1 MEAIVLPVEFP
12 VIVGV
17 EGGNRGKDLRNSRK
31 DQRDWSGMEK
41 MKLIDTIPEWG
52 PYYRLSFD
60 LFLNSMPLKFAT
72 GTPIS
77 AMSSVLDIKKNWFD
91 VKSYQCFQL
100 WQNHKGKPELKVE
113 LPVPASL
120 QYKFT
125 VKNQIEIKKW
135 YKIELERRPLEEK
148 VKIIG
153 G

>member
-91 VKSYQCFQL
+91 VKSYQCFQG
-100 WQNHKGKPELKVE
+100 HF
-113 LPVPASL
+113 AA
-120 QYKFT
+120 
-125 VKNQIEIKKW
+125 
-135 YKIELERRPLEEK
+135 
-148 VKIIG
+148 
-153 G
+153 